1 MEKGRE
7 GRKERVE
14 RVLGKI
20 VVGEVTKK
28 KEERKKGGGRGRKRK
43 LEGKFTHHRDASHYS
58 TQNN

>member
-1 MEKGRE
+1 MEKDRE

-28 KEERKKGGGRGRKRK
+28 RKKGRKVEGGEER
-43 LEGKFTHHRDASHYS
+43 E
-58 TQNN
+58 N